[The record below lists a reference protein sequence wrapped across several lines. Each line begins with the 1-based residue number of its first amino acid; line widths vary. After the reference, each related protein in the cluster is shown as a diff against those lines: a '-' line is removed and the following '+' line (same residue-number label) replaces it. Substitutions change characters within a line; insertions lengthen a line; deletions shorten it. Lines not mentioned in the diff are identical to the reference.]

1 MKAKVLYNLFLER
14 LGLRQILPAEIINRK
29 EVRECGQEFVNS
41 NSDNILYADGI
52 ESYYARKEMIERLE
66 NVADTIHKD
75 TGLKL
80 LVYELYR
87 SPRKQEWLR
96 ERDRK
101 ELVET
106 HPDYN
111 EQQIQSAL
119 NRISAS
125 VGGSG
130 HQTGGAVDLTLCD
143 GEETPLDMG
152 TGYLEHNKR
161 TPMASKDITKQQK
174 KNRQILLMAMAAA
187 GFVNYPGEWWHFCY
201 GDKMWAAYSRKPYAI
216 YDVMKDEVLPA
227 LRKD

>member
-1 MKAKVLYNLFLER
+1 MTVRILYNLVFVR
-14 LGLRQILPAEIINRK
+14 LGLRKILPAEIINRK

-52 ESYYARKEMIERLE
+52 ESYYARNEMIERLD
-66 NVADTIHKD
+66 NVADTIHRD
-75 TGLKL
+75 ASLKL

-101 ELVET
+101 ELVEA

-111 EQQIQSAL
+111 EQQIRSAL

-130 HQTGGAVDLTLCD
+130 HQAGGAVDLTICD
-143 GEETPLDMG
+143 GEGKPLDMG
-152 TGYLEHNKR
+152 TSYLEHNKR
-161 TPMASKDITKQQK
+161 TPTKCKDITK
-174 KNRQILLMAMAAA
+174 
-187 GFVNYPGEWWHFCY
+187 
-201 GDKMWAAYSRKPYAI
+201 AAYPPNSHEGRRLCQ
-216 YDVMKDEVLPA
+216 LPC
-227 LRKD
+227 

>member
-1 MKAKVLYNLFLER
+1 MTIRVLYNIILVR
-14 LGLRQILPAEIINRK
+14 LGLRKILPAEIINRK
-29 EVRECGQEFVNS
+29 EVRECGQELVSSYS
-41 NSDNILYADGI
+41 NSILYAEGI

-75 TGLKL
+75 AGLKL

-101 ELVET
+101 ELVEA

-111 EQQIQSAL
+111 EQQIRSAL

-130 HQTGGAVDLTLCD
+130 HQAGGAVDLTLCKED
-143 GEETPLDMG
+143 GTPLDMG

-161 TPMASKDITKQQK
+161 TPTECRCITKGQK
-174 KNRQILLMAMAAA
+174 KNRQILLTAMRDA
-187 GFVNYPGEWWHFCY
+187 GFANYPGEWWHFCY

-216 YDVMKDEVLPA
+216 YDVVKDDTFIKL
-227 LRKD
+227 K

>member
-1 MKAKVLYNLFLER
+1 MTTRVFYNHVLVR
-14 LGLRQILPAEIINRK
+14 LVLRKILPAEIINRK
-29 EVRECGQEFVNS
+29 KVRECGQELVS
-41 NSDNILYADGI
+41 SYSDSILYSEGI

-66 NVADTIHKD
+66 NVADTIHKGA
-75 TGLKL
+75 GLKL

-143 GEETPLDMG
+143 GEGTPLDMG
-152 TGYLEHNKR
+152 TVYLEHNKR
-161 TPMASKDITKQQK
+161 TPTKCKDITKEQR
-174 KNRQILLMAMAAA
+174 KNRHILLTAMKAA

-201 GDKMWAAYSRKPYAI
+201 GDKMWAAYSREPYAF
-216 YDVMKDEVLPA
+216 YDVVKDYV
-227 LRKD
+227 

>member
-1 MKAKVLYNLFLER
+1 MTTRVFYNHVLVR
-14 LGLRQILPAEIINRK
+14 LGLRKILPAEIINRK
-29 EVRECGQEFVNS
+29 KVRECGQELVRS
-41 NSDNILYADGI
+41 YSDSILYADGI

-75 TGLKL
+75 AGRKL

-96 ERDRK
+96 ECDRK

-130 HQTGGAVDLTLCD
+130 HQTGGRC
-143 GEETPLDMG
+143 
-152 TGYLEHNKR
+152 
-161 TPMASKDITKQQK
+161 
-174 KNRQILLMAMAAA
+174 
-187 GFVNYPGEWWHFCY
+187 
-201 GDKMWAAYSRKPYAI
+201 
-216 YDVMKDEVLPA
+216 
-227 LRKD
+227 